1 MRSWIVVLMFGL
13 VVPLGS
19 TGCKKEREKPA
30 ARSEPVAQSKLPPPL
45 AQQAE
50 PPPPKEERRKD
61 EAKQDGPKDINTP
74 PTPTKTPIRGGS
86 VVRRADVIQ
95 TKNILKQLFIAA
107 RNFEAERNRFPN
119 SREELEPYYEKS
131 TFINEAFKEGDL
143 VFIWKATKTEE
154 PDKTVMAYEG
164 QPDTNGIR
172 VVLLANGDTPT
183 MHDTE
188 FKTMKKMPTHK

>member
-1 MRSWIVVLMFGL
+1 V
-13 VVPLGS
+13 
-19 TGCKKEREKPA
+19 
-30 ARSEPVAQSKLPPPL
+30 
-45 AQQAE
+45 
-50 PPPPKEERRKD
+50 
-61 EAKQDGPKDINTP
+61 NTP

-95 TKNILKQLFIAA
+95 TKQMLKQLFIAA
-107 RNFEAERNRFPN
+107 RNFEAERNRMPN

-131 TFINEAFKEGDL
+131 TAINEAFKEGDI
-143 VFIWKATKTEE
+143 VFIWKATKTDE

-172 VVLLANGDTPT
+172 VVLLANGDTTT

-188 FKTMKKMPTHK
+188 FKTMKKMPTRK